1 MPRYLSRDYRQPDM
15 ASLCVKT
22 RRPSA
27 RPRLLP
33 GEPFQRGPIAH
44 GPTMTKW
51 IGKASLTMRS
61 PRRIVLSYRFHIGRT
76 SLCSPFYEVIGRID
90 EDLDPGRRQAPVR
103 RARLLIL
110 TRHSFVEEER
120 RAIEVKPS
128 NAVKIPQLAGAKSEE
143 HTSELQALRQLVC
156 RLLLDK

>member
-1 MPRYLSRDYRQPDM
+1 M
-15 ASLCVKT
+15 APLCVKT

-61 PRRIVLSYRFHIGRT
+61 PRRIVPDCGGSDE
-76 SLCSPFYEVIGRID
+76 SLVVLETGHLHHRRPAVREQLCFNHPKCGKCMNHEMMPMQVGIVEDPRGYARKVRVDSPRDQRGILRIRNGVERVD
-90 EDLDPGRRQAPVR
+90 RRDCHTLEHFVVVTVDLVM
-103 RARLLIL
+103 
-110 TRHSFVEEER
+110 
-120 RAIEVKPS
+120 
-128 NAVKIPQLAGAKSEE
+128 
-143 HTSELQALRQLVC
+143 
-156 RLLLDK
+156 